1 MFVSLWCDPLVIFH
15 SDTWWNGDDSSDIPL
30 FINRNDGTAWRGGE
44 MRRNPKSKME
54 IQVELGRLRTGHD
67 LRRSKKVSSPVHVRP
82 REFNF
87 D

>member
-1 MFVSLWCDPLVIFH
+1 
-15 SDTWWNGDDSSDIPL
+15 
-30 FINRNDGTAWRGGE
+30 
-44 MRRNPKSKME
+44 MRRNPKSEME